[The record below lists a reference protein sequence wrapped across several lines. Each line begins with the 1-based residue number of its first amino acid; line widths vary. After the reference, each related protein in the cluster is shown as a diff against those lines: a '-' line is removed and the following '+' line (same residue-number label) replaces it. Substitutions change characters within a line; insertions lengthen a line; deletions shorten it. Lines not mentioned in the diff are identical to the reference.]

1 MDNTQRSEK
10 WCFTCLR
17 RKSNFCNFLIY
28 LLLSRKKKSIAFSSS
43 TAHTFKNLFIYSV
56 WEKYRQRYQRR
67 WKANPFLIKCC
78 DKLHIN
84 VLRTIWYK
92 AIWTV
97 ATLLFRKCSWIML
110 SGNVIFFDW
119 KYLSIICVVLIV
131 CLGMYRLPVN
141 VQKKII
147 HTFPLLEIWS
157 GDGSTV
163 EII

>member
-1 MDNTQRSEK
+1 MM
-10 WCFTCLR
+10 L
-17 RKSNFCNFLIY
+17 Y
-28 LLLSRKKKSIAFSSS
+28 LPQKKKQFLQLLNIFTSIKKKKLIAFSSS

-97 ATLLFRKCSWIML
+97 ATLLFRKRSWIML
-110 SGNVIFFDW
+110 SGNVIFFW
-119 KYLSIICVVLIV
+119 LKISFHYLCSIDCVF
-131 CLGMYRLPVN
+131 RN
-141 VQKKII
+141 V
-147 HTFPLLEIWS
+147 
-157 GDGSTV
+157 
-163 EII
+163 